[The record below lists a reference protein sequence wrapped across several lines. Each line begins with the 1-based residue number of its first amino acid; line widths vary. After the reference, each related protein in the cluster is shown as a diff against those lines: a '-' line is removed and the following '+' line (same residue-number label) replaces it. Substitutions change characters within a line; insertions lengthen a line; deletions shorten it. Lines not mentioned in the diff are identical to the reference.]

1 MAYYEAS
8 PKRRNGQYFTAG
20 NPFRHP
26 AFLDWA
32 TRSGLLRQRV
42 LEPFAGANSLI
53 RHLREM
59 GLCRSFAS
67 FDIEPA
73 HPAVQRRDTIS
84 DFPTGYEVC
93 VTNPPWLAR
102 NSATVRGLSFP
113 PTPYDDLYKVAL
125 ERCLRHCAFVA
136 ALVPESYIRSGLFTD
151 RLFAFVSLT
160 SSLFLDTGHPVG
172 LAMWNGE
179 SPEAADIWSGVDYV
193 GKLDQLQLS
202 RPLPRPGGASV
213 KFNSP
218 EGNVGLIA
226 LDNTWGPS
234 IRFCEVGELAHYRVK
249 RTGRHITKLAVAGDI
264 AVRDW
269 NEYIKEFR
277 TRTKDVLMTSYKG
290 IRKDGMY
297 RRRLDWRLARG
308 IIHNV
313 A

>member
-1 MAYYEAS
+1 MANYKAS
-8 PKRRNGQYFTAG
+8 PKRRNGQYFTEG

-32 TRSGLLRQRV
+32 TRSGLSRRRV

-53 RHLREM
+53 KHLQEM

-73 HPAVQRRDTIS
+73 HPAVQYRDTIS

-102 NSATVRGLSFP
+102 NSATVRGLPYPS
-113 PTPYDDLYKVAL
+113 TPYDDLYKAAV
-125 ERCLRHCAFVA
+125 ERCLRHCSFVA
-136 ALVPESYIRSGLFTD
+136 ALVPESYIRSGLFTE
-151 RLFAFVSLT
+151 RLSAFVSLT
-160 SSLFLDTGHPVG
+160 TSLFSDTGHPVG
-172 LAMWNGE
+172 LALWCGE
-179 SPEAADIWSGVDYV
+179 SPGVADVWSGVDYV
-193 GKLDQLQLS
+193 GKLEQLQRS
-202 RPLPRPGGASV
+202 RPRPRPGGPDV
-213 KFNSP
+213 QFNSP
-218 EGNVGLIA
+218 QGNVGLIA
-226 LDNTWGPS
+226 LDNTLGPS
-234 IRFCEVGELAHYRVK
+234 IRFCEVDELAHYRVK
-249 RTGRHITKLAVAGDI
+249 RTGRHITKLAVDGEI